1 MDTLN
6 FLGTF
11 HLFSLPLLQ
20 VPVADNLIV
29 DSNFFITIAA
39 GVILAL
45 AFQFILTAVSVAAGI
60 TAIGDVKKSYVK
72 AKVRPVSDDDPNGH
86 EFDQDSSPDMAA
98 GVKITTAF
106 GIWSLVTTSIAL
118 FGATALALN
127 INMVETSATNT
138 TTALVIWG
146 LFFLILFYLETRIVG
161 SLLGNLFTAVTS
173 GLKSSAG
180 AISSMFTA
188 SPDKKIENVLEH
200 TIDKVRSE
208 FDSGFDMDKVS
219 DVLDNF
225 LDRVDS
231 KIPDYDNLKNDLED
245 IAKKSSG
252 KNTSGKWMAVQQV
265 LTKLI
270 SENSKSSDP
279 GKKSKAEK
287 LQRTLD
293 TITQK
298 YREGENSME
307 GAINVVEELSSMDRG
322 ELDKRTEQIKE
333 YLSSSAVGD
342 FSPEKIKTAFRAILD
357 HPKMVAS
364 ILTDRAK
371 GLDRENIIDALSSNT
386 ALKKEDLEK
395 YADRA
400 TDMVRSVSHEFDA
413 ENENGLVKKIEGR
426 VEGFF
431 EGTGRRE
438 LDYSLLKDDVR
449 KILDN
454 PKDSLDII
462 RNRASSFDTDTL
474 RALVTNNKYVSDE
487 QVDSIVKTFSDT
499 KNQVLDKIGRI
510 EAKAHEQVKILER
523 KAVIQA
529 EHARLTAASAAWWLV
544 LTTII
549 SAVAA
554 IGGGIVTLPF

>member
-1 MDTLN
+1 MEIFY
-6 FLGTF
+6 FLGITNI
-11 HLFSLPLLQ
+11 LSLPSLQ
-20 VPVADNLIV
+20 IPLADNLIV

-39 GVILAL
+39 GVVLAL
-45 AFQFILTAVSVAAGI
+45 AFQFILTTVSVAAGI
-60 TAIGDVKKSYVK
+60 TAIGDVKKNYVK
-72 AKVRPVSDDDPNGH
+72 SKVRPGSNDDSNGH
-86 EFDQDSSPDMAA
+86 VFDQDSSPDMAT

-161 SLLGNLFTAVTS
+161 SLLGNLITAVTS

-208 FDSGFDMDKVS
+208 FDSGFNMDKVS

-225 LDRVDS
+225 LDRVES
-231 KIPDYDNLKNDLED
+231 KIPDYDSLKNDLED

-252 KNTSGKWMAVQQV
+252 KNTSGKWMAIQQV

-270 SENSKSSDP
+270 SENSESSDP
-279 GKKSKAEK
+279 DKKSKAQQ
-287 LQRTLD
+287 LQKTLD
-293 TITQK
+293 TITKK
-298 YREGENSME
+298 YQEGENSVE
-307 GAINVVEELSSMDRG
+307 GAKNVVAELSTMDRE
-322 ELDKRTEQIKE
+322 ELDKRTEQIKG
-333 YLSSSAVGD
+333 YLSDSPVGD
-342 FSPEKIKTAFRAILD
+342 LSPEKIRTAFRAILD

-371 GLDRENIIDALSSNT
+371 GFDRENIIDALSSNT

-413 ENENGLVKKIEGR
+413 ENENGLVNKIEGR
-426 VEGFF
+426 VKGFF
-431 EGTGRRE
+431 EATGRKE

-449 KILDN
+449 KILDD

-474 RALVTNNKYVSDE
+474 RALVTNNKYVSEE
-487 QVDSIVKTFSDT
+487 QIDSIVKIFSDS
-499 KNQVLDKIGRI
+499 KKQVLDKVGQI

-554 IGGGIVTLPF
+554 IGGAIVTLPF